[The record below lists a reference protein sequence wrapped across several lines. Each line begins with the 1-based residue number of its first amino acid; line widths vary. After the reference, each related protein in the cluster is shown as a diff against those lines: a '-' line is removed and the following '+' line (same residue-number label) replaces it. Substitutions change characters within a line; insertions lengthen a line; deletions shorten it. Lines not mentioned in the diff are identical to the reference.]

1 MKCRDCGNQLAL
13 NARGCPRCAR
23 NVEAERMIDRFIWLR
38 LVPLLVLALLV
49 AAGVIFV
56 ARKFVN

>member
-1 MKCRDCGNQLAL
+1 
-13 NARGCPRCAR
+13 
-23 NVEAERMIDRFIWLR
+23 MIDRFIWLR